1 MIDSLARCVR
11 VFFFSGCYCCWCC
24 PAAPVCSNIGFVAA
38 NAEPGIVVFYSCM
51 QFAVGSVSGGVA
63 LYQGYRG
70 IAGDLARS
78 SRIYLI
84 AQGILTAL
92 MLVFCAISSGNVH
105 GFAGIGAHKDDR
117 PQYVPLGRE
126 LKLTAITHGGVAVV
140 GALDVHVRRTHCLLC
155 ALHLYSSRPAYM
167 VLCILEGLFWLVC
180 AVVSLVGMYRV
191 WKYPGHERATR
202 DATAA
207 VEANAKASARADR
220 PRKSKRAREATDAS
234 VAGDEEAP
242 RPARSGKSQKKGKS
256 RPPPAEEDPV

>member
-1 MIDSLARCVR
+1 
-11 VFFFSGCYCCWCC
+11 
-24 PAAPVCSNIGFVAA
+24 
-38 NAEPGIVVFYSCM
+38 M

-105 GFAGIGAHKDDR
+105 GFAGIGEHKDDR
-117 PQYVPLGRE
+117 PQYVTERNSFNCWLSMQLPCPSDALRSLLAVCCPL
-126 LKLTAITHGGVAVV
+126 
-140 GALDVHVRRTHCLLC
+140 C
-155 ALHLYSSRPAYM
+155 SSRPAYM

-207 VEANAKASARADR
+207 AEANAKASARADR

-234 VAGDEEAP
+234 AAGDEEAP
-242 RPARSGKSQKKGKS
+242 RPARSGKSKKKGKS
-256 RPPPAEEDPV
+256 RPPPTSAEEDPV

>member
-1 MIDSLARCVR
+1 MRVR
-11 VFFFSGCYCCWCC
+11 VFLLLLLPLLAC

-117 PQYVPLGRE
+117 PQCVLLRKQSFSADSNHAFAGSRARPCRSD
-126 LKLTAITHGGVAVV
+126 
-140 GALDVHVRRTHCLLC
+140 ALRSLLVLC
-155 ALHLYSSRPAYM
+155 AAPLCSSRPAYM

-207 VEANAKASARADR
+207 AEANAKASARADR

-234 VAGDEEAP
+234 AAGDEEAP
-242 RPARSGKSQKKGKS
+242 RPARSSKSKQKGKS
-256 RPPPAEEDPV
+256 RPPPEEDPV